1 MNRNGYASHRHT
13 HRPFRRRGVRFS
25 AVQNLVH

>member
-1 MNRNGYASHRHT
+1 MIRNGYAAHRRV

-25 AVQNLVH
+25 AVQNLVY